1 MEKFIALLGVSSL
14 SAFLVIF
21 VLWLCKNWFLTRLT
35 ESIKHDYSM
44 KLEEYKYNIEIRR
57 KAEQVAK
64 LLALWIERPLERE
77 ELNRLTFECF
87 LWLPDDIAQD
97 LSKLFN
103 YQEEDN
109 ITIRSVLFKIRQHLL
124 KESEDNQKVL
134 KDFEIIVFPKN

>member
-103 YQEEDN
+103 YQEEDS

-134 KDFEIIVFPKN
+134 KDFEIIVFSKK

>member
-103 YQEEDN
+103 YQEEDS
-109 ITIRSVLFKIRQHLL
+109 ITIRSVLFKIR
-124 KESEDNQKVL
+124 
-134 KDFEIIVFPKN
+134 

>member
-35 ESIKHDYSM
+35 ESIKHDYST

-64 LLALWIERPLERE
+64 LLALWIERPPERE

-103 YQEEDN
+103 YQEEDS
-109 ITIRSVLFKIRQHLL
+109 ITVRSVLFKIRQHLV

>member
-35 ESIKHDYSM
+35 ESIKHDYST
-44 KLEEYKYNIEIRR
+44 KLEEYKYNIGIRR

-64 LLALWIERPLERE
+64 LLALWIERPQERE

>member
-14 SAFLVIF
+14 SAFLVVF
-21 VLWLCKNWFLTRLT
+21 VLWLCRNWFLTRLG
-35 ESIKHDYSM
+35 ESIKHEYST

-64 LLALWIERPLERE
+64 LLALWIERPEQKE

-97 LSKLFN
+97 LGKLLG
-103 YQEEDN
+103 YKEEDKIN
-109 ITIRSVLFKIRQHLL
+109 VRTVLFKIRHHLKYL
-124 KESEDNQKVL
+124 L
-134 KDFEIIVFPKN
+134 T